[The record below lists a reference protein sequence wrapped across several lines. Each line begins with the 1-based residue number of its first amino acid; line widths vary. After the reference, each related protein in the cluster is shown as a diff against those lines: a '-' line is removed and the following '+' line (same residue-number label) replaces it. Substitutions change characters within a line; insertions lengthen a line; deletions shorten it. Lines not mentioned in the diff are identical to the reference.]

1 MTGSFAP
8 LRMTQKGMCSGWRRC
23 TYRNLGV
30 VAVGEGETVKTAVKL
45 DCFFSRQSLT
55 RLCFCIFMHMVSEI
69 FLKKDIQAS
78 LDELTAD
85 RDVFEKAEFNTAG
98 IQKMFEKY
106 GEQVPVSIFSEAAK
120 IVLEKLEKYPEIK
133 LNQIRIGFPIANT
146 TVRMMLVVK
155 RISDALVTE
164 QEMDNLTMFENEM
177 LDVEDSFVHK
187 YSYTFPE
194 MSPINNSIKIE
205 FHWLLSDERLN
216 ASALQYDY
224 PILVRI

>member
-1 MTGSFAP
+1 
-8 LRMTQKGMCSGWRRC
+8 
-23 TYRNLGV
+23 
-30 VAVGEGETVKTAVKL
+30 
-45 DCFFSRQSLT
+45 
-55 RLCFCIFMHMVSEI
+55 MHMVSEI

-106 GEQVPVSIFSEAAK
+106 GEQVPVSIFDFWYDKHKKLEQRVSSLENQGKIFLDFFINYLKECVNASSEAAK